1 MEASVRSETMT
12 AVRSRISSDE
22 RRSVGWKFFDAAS
35 TSAFVAIWLAFF
47 VHFSTAST
55 TLETS
60 LWIALFVL
68 PAFFAADLA
77 AGLLHWFAD
86 TFFAPSTP
94 WIGRS
99 LIHAFREHHR
109 DPRGIARR
117 GIVEASGLNCFACI
131 GILGL
136 GLGLDTGTLA
146 GRASCVA
153 LLWFTLAVALTNLFH
168 RWAHS
173 EVVSPG
179 VRWLQRRGWIL
190 SPERH
195 AVHHSG
201 RHERAFC
208 VTTGWLNPLLDRIE
222 FFTRLEGAIRWIGR
236 GFVRSKLAKG
246 TRAH

>member
-12 AVRSRISSDE
+12 AVRSRI
-22 RRSVGWKFFDAAS
+22 RSADGRTVGWKLFDAAS
-35 TSAFVAIWLAFF
+35 TSAFVAIWLYFLVRF
-47 VHFSTAST
+47 VTASSGI
-55 TLETS
+55 EAS
-60 LWIALFVL
+60 FWIALFAL
-68 PAFFAADLA
+68 PAFLAADLA

-94 WIGRS
+94 WIGQP
-99 LIHAFREHHR
+99 LIRAFREHHR

-136 GLGLDTGTLA
+136 GLALDPGTLI
-146 GRASCVA
+146 GRASFAA

-168 RWAHS
+168 RWAHA

-208 VTTGWLNPLLDRIE
+208 VTTGWLNPILDQIE
-222 FFTRLEGAIRWIGR
+222 FFARLEGAIRWIGR

-246 TRAH
+246 TRAN